1 MAADEIL
8 ISALPQDRRAAALTK
23 GALVQ
28 LVFDAGCGLRLGD
41 VRAGRITALAPALG
55 GAFVDIGAA
64 QPGLLMQG
72 DLPDR
77 RLAEG
82 EAVVVRVVRLPVG
95 SKGAKLD
102 ARLPDGITLPAPGT
116 PAPGLIA
123 AGEDPIIA
131 LVRTAVA
138 GPALRR
144 IVIDDAPLL
153 SALRA
158 AVPAAATILEL
169 WRGSRPLFAAEGTDE
184 AIAEALAADVPLPSG
199 GRLII
204 AETEALVAID
214 VDSGATAAASPRSAA
229 LGCNIEAAA
238 AIGRH
243 IRLRELAGPI
253 VIDFVPLRR
262 RAERERVV
270 RALQQALTGDD
281 RGWRIAGW
289 TNLGLLEMVR
299 ERRGPSLRRRL
310 TAACPS
316 CSGDGTV
323 FDARWVAGDALRA
336 ALAAGWDPATGVPA
350 VVAAPA
356 VAAVLRENL
365 GDARR
370 AVEERLGC
378 PLAVRADP
386 ALAPVAFRLTTAAA
400 GR

>member
-8 ISALPQDRRAAALTK
+8 ISALPQDRRAAARLK
-23 GALVQ
+23 GDLVQ

-41 VRAGRITALAPALG
+41 LRVGRITALAPALG

-82 EAVVVRVVRLPVG
+82 ETVAVRVVRLPVG
-95 SKGAKLD
+95 NKGAKLD
-102 ARLPDGITLPAPGT
+102 ARLPDGITVPASM

-123 AGEDPIIA
+123 PGEDPIVA
-131 LVRTAVA
+131 LVGAAA
-138 GPALRR
+138 GGAALRR
-144 IVIDDAPLL
+144 VVVDDPSLL

-158 AVPAAATILEL
+158 TVPAAASILEL
-169 WRGSRPLFAAEGTDE
+169 WRGPRPLFEAEGIDE
-184 AIAEALAADVPLPSG
+184 AVGAALAAEVPLPSG
-199 GRLII
+199 GRVII
-204 AETEALVAID
+204 AETEAIVAID

-229 LGCNIEAAA
+229 LACNIEAAV

-243 IRLRELAGPI
+243 IRLRDLAGPI
-253 VIDFVPLRR
+253 VVDFVPLRR

-270 RALQQALTGDD
+270 RALQQALAADD
-281 RGWRIAGW
+281 RRWRIAGW

-310 TAACPS
+310 TGACPA
-316 CSGDGTV
+316 CSGDGAV
-323 FDARWVAGDALRA
+323 RDARWVAGDALRA

-350 VVAAPA
+350 VMAAPA
-356 VAAVLRENL
+356 VAAALRENL

-378 PLAVRADP
+378 PLAVHADP
-386 ALAPVAFRLTTAAA
+386 ALAPDAFRLTTAAA
-400 GR
+400 AR